1 MKAYVVYVSLWG
13 NTRAIAEAVAEGI
26 GPGAQA
32 VPTDGL
38 SAEELAQAD
47 LLVAGAPVI
56 AFSLASDQARDNIA
70 RSESG
75 APHPPDVEHPSMRAW
90 LEKLPHAGA
99 RAAAFETRIWWSPR
113 GATGDIE
120 KRLRGAGYRV
130 VARAAKFVVEGKY
143 GPLRDGEVER
153 ARAWGRALATDGR
166 PAQPTSGREA

>member
-1 MKAYVVYVSLWG
+1 VKAYVVYESLWG

-99 RAAAFETRIWWSPR
+99 RAAAFETRIWWSLR

-130 VARAAKFVVEGKY
+130 VARPAKFVVEGKY

-153 ARAWGRALATDGR
+153 ARAWGRTLASDGR
-166 PAQPTSGREA
+166 PAQSTSVREA

>member
-1 MKAYVVYVSLWG
+1 MHGDRVVKAYVVYESLWG

-26 GPGAQA
+26 GPGAKA
-32 VPTDGL
+32 VATDGVT
-38 SAEELAQAD
+38 ADELAAAD

-56 AFSLASDQARDNIA
+56 AFSLASDKARKDIA
-70 RSESG
+70 RSETA
-75 APHPPDVEHPSMRAW
+75 APNPPDVEHPSMRAW

-99 RAAAFETRIWWSPR
+99 QAAAFETRIWWTPR

-130 VARAAKFVVEGKY
+130 VAKAGKFMVEGKY

-153 ARAWGRALATDGR
+153 ARAWGRTLVA
-166 PAQPTSGREA
+166 SE